1 MQISHAYAR
10 NGSALTEL
18 NSHTIS
24 AEQLLPV
31 LFSMP
36 ESEEPARLPFWFT
49 GGFALPTKSIG
60 GILSVQGIMQM
71 VATLVFFPM
80 VQRRLGT
87 LTTYRL
93 VVLTYPLLYII
104 VPYLT
109 LVPVSLRMP
118 AIYAIL
124 VWKVT
129 AQAFAFP
136 SNNIMLANAT
146 PKRALGTFNGI
157 SSSAASFARALGPT
171 LSGLLQA
178 AGLGKHVLGLP
189 WWVNALIAIIGSVI
203 SLCMVEERR
212 RNSDPEKHD
221 SDDHSAPEPSTISPD
236 INAALVAAESSNAP
250 IDSVMSR
257 PTSPLLT
264 RMSMDVRREPRRDS
278 KAYLYD

>member
-1 MQISHAYAR
+1 MPYLGT
-10 NGSALTEL
+10 NKVY
-18 NSHTIS
+18 SHTIS

-36 ESEEPARLPFWFT
+36 ESEEPAQLPFWFT

-60 GILSVQGIMQM
+60 GILSVQGLMQM

-109 LVPVSLRMP
+109 LVPASLRMP
-118 AIYAIL
+118 AVYAIL

-189 WWVNALIAIIGSVI
+189 WWINALIAIIGAAI

-212 RNSDPEKHD
+212 CTSDSEKND
-221 SDDHSAPEPSTISPD
+221 SDNTSAPEPSTISPD

-257 PTSPLLT
+257 STSPLLT
-264 RMSMDVRREPRRDS
+264 RMSVDMRREPRRNS
-278 KAYLYD
+278 KAYLFE

>member
-1 MQISHAYAR
+1 
-10 NGSALTEL
+10 
-18 NSHTIS
+18 
-24 AEQLLPV
+24 
-31 LFSMP
+31 MP
-36 ESEEPARLPFWFT
+36 ESDEPAQLPFWFS

-60 GILSVQGIMQM
+60 GILSIQGVMQM
-71 VATLVFFPM
+71 IATLVFFPM

-109 LVPVSLRMP
+109 LVPVSFRMP

-178 AGLGKHVLGLP
+178 AGLGRHVLGLP
-189 WWVNALIAIIGSVI
+189 WWANALVAVIGAVI
-203 SLCMVEERR
+203 SLCMVEQKRVS
-212 RNSDPEKHD
+212 SDSEKQ
-221 SDDHSAPEPSTISPD
+221 APEEEDYTPVSSTISPE
-236 INAALVAAESSNAP
+236 INASLVAAENSNAP
-250 IDSVMSR
+250 TNEMYSR
-257 PTSPLLT
+257 PSSSLLV
-264 RMSMDVRREPRRDS
+264 RPSLDVRRDTRRSS
-278 KAYLYD
+278 KGYFLD

>member
-1 MQISHAYAR
+1 
-10 NGSALTEL
+10 
-18 NSHTIS
+18 
-24 AEQLLPV
+24 
-31 LFSMP
+31 MP
-36 ESEEPARLPFWFT
+36 EADDPAQLPFWFT

-71 VATLVFFPM
+71 IATLVFFPM

-93 VVLTYPLLYII
+93 VVLTYPLLYIV

-109 LVPVSLRMP
+109 LVPVACRMP

-146 PKRALGTFNGI
+146 PKRALGTFNGV

-178 AGLGKHVLGLP
+178 AGLGKHVMGLP
-189 WWVNALIAIIGSVI
+189 WWVNALVAVTGSVT

-212 RNSDPEKHD
+212 RPANSEKVD
-221 SDDHSAPEPSTISPD
+221 SEGHSAPEPSTISPE

-250 IDSVMSR
+250 IDSVMPR
-257 PTSPLLT
+257 PASPLLT
-264 RMSMDVRREPRRDS
+264 RRSIDVRREPRRDS
-278 KAYLYD
+278 KAYLLE